1 MKRPPRGA
9 SLPPRR
15 ILVRELN
22 WLGDAVM
29 STPALQRLRQHY
41 PDADITLFSPAKL
54 AELWLHFPFINQVL
68 TFASS
73 EPPWAIGRRLRASA
87 FDLALILPNSP
98 RSALECWFARIPER
112 VGYTRR
118 WRNWLLTHPVPP
130 RPDRSPMRKRSVG
143 EIRRL
148 IRSKAAFLR
157 EPSRDAAAHQLHEY
171 LHLVARLGGDSTPL
185 RPLLTVA
192 EDEIR
197 ATAGKFGVDAH
208 SLGGKPILALNPGA
222 EYGPAKRW
230 PEDKFI
236 AAALEIQRRTE
247 CVWFI
252 LGGGADRSLANT
264 IAAAVNARHSAIKN
278 LAGQTSLRELMALL
292 KICRVL
298 LTNDTGPM
306 HLAAALGTPVVVPF
320 GSTSPALT
328 GPGLPGDT
336 QHHLLAADVPCTPCF
351 RRTCPID
358 FRCMDAITVERAV
371 GAVLEAL
378 SPQVR

>member
-1 MKRPPRGA
+1 MKQPPPGA

-41 PDADITLFSPAKL
+41 PDADITLLSQSKL
-54 AELWLHFPFINQVL
+54 ADLWLHFPSINQVM
-68 TFASS
+68 TFAPG
-73 EPPWAIGRRLRASA
+73 EPPWAVGRRLRLAA
-87 FDLALILPNSP
+87 FDIALILPNSP
-98 RSALECWFARIPER
+98 RSALESWFARIPQR
-112 VGYTRR
+112 VGYTSR

-130 RPDRSPMRKRSVG
+130 RADRTPMRKRSVG

-148 IRSKAAFLR
+148 IRSKEAPRR
-157 EPSRDAAAHQLHEY
+157 EPSQNPAAHQLHEY
-171 LHLVARLGGDSTPL
+171 LHLIGRLGGDSTPL
-185 RPLLTVA
+185 RPSLAVA

-197 ATAGKFGVDAH
+197 ATAGKFGLGAP

-236 AAALEIQRRTE
+236 AAALEIQKRTE
-247 CVWFI
+247 CAWFI
-252 LGGGADRSLANT
+252 LGGGPDRSLANT
-264 IAAAVNARHSAIKN
+264 IAAAFNARRSAIKN

-320 GSTSPALT
+320 GSTSPELT
-328 GPGLPGDT
+328 GPGLPRDT

-378 SPQVR
+378 APQVR